1 MAYLVISF
9 GILTN
14 IMIKTLMVFLGFNWM
29 RNGIIGI
36 NDKLSPYISRKR
48 STSEVTYQS
57 KVSYLYNYRIT
68 FSEFLHFMINLSF
81 RKCFSFLNFDVVRL
95 FKIAYYS
102 LQRLNCLAFA
112 DNGSNYCALSGGPTQ
127 WSVFTCFCP
136 LHDNMR

>member
-1 MAYLVISF
+1 
-9 GILTN
+9 
-14 IMIKTLMVFLGFNWM
+14 MVFLGFNWM

-57 KVSYLYNYRIT
+57 KVSYQYILYFYWI
-68 FSEFLHFMINLSF
+68 LHFMINFSF

-127 WSVFTCFCP
+127 WCILLVFVHYIIICVNSKSIMYFEYDFWNVVFC
-136 LHDNMR
+136 HQ